1 MGGAWKDETMHHDQ
15 IELPALNGARVLV
28 AQNDQFI
35 AADLDLMI
43 DDAGGKVV
51 ALAASRDDAL
61 FLLGREPIDAA
72 VVDPNLGDGEAASLI
87 EALNR
92 RDIPFVISM
101 GVRDRRG
108 ALHRS
113 EADARLGADAVLVL
127 KRPSRGPGAEP
138 TPPIPRPRRQRFGVK
153 GTLQL
158 PASIGWRAPGGVRVR
173 IEIAATT

>member
-1 MGGAWKDETMHHDQ
+1 MHDDQ
-15 IELPALNGARVLV
+15 MLPALNGARVLV
-28 AQNDQFI
+28 VQNDPFI

-92 RDIPFVISM
+92 REIPFVIYPPSTSAQASPVPCSPW
-101 GVRDRRG
+101 GCWIVA
-108 ALHRS
+108 AL
-113 EADARLGADAVLVL
+113 AIAL
-127 KRPSRGPGAEP
+127 K
-138 TPPIPRPRRQRFGVK
+138 VM
-153 GTLQL
+153 
-158 PASIGWRAPGGVRVR
+158 PAL
-173 IEIAATT
+173 EQTQFLL

>member
-1 MGGAWKDETMHHDQ
+1 MGGAWKDETMHDDQ

-28 AQNDQFI
+28 VQNDAFI

-87 EALNR
+87 EALNQR
-92 RDIPFVISM
+92 EIPFVIYPPSISAQTSPVPYSPWAC
-101 GVRDRRG
+101 GIVA
-108 ALHRS
+108 AL
-113 EADARLGADAVLVL
+113 AVAL
-127 KRPSRGPGAEP
+127 K
-138 TPPIPRPRRQRFGVK
+138 
-153 GTLQL
+153 LM
-158 PASIGWRAPGGVRVR
+158 PAL
-173 IEIAATT
+173 EQTQFLF

>member
-1 MGGAWKDETMHHDQ
+1 MHDDQ

-28 AQNDQFI
+28 AQNDPFI

-61 FLLGREPIDAA
+61 FLLRREPIDAA

-92 RDIPFVISM
+92 RDIPFVIYPPSISAQASQSHAHH
-101 GVRDRRG
+101 GGAGSSRR
-108 ALHRS
+108 S
-113 EADARLGADAVLVL
+113 
-127 KRPSRGPGAEP
+127 PS
-138 TPPIPRPRRQRFGVK
+138 
-153 GTLQL
+153 L
-158 PASIGWRAPGGVRVR
+158 
-173 IEIAATT
+173 

>member
-1 MGGAWKDETMHHDQ
+1 MHDDQ

-28 AQNDQFI
+28 VQDDPFI

-92 RDIPFVISM
+92 REIPFVIYPPSTSAQASPVPCSPW
-101 GVRDRRG
+101 GCWIVA
-108 ALHRS
+108 AL
-113 EADARLGADAVLVL
+113 AIAL
-127 KRPSRGPGAEP
+127 K
-138 TPPIPRPRRQRFGVK
+138 VM
-153 GTLQL
+153 
-158 PASIGWRAPGGVRVR
+158 PAL
-173 IEIAATT
+173 EQTQFLL